1 MDTGAYIK
9 GDLTRNAEISIPYKY
24 TPRAYQT
31 QIFTALDEGVKRIG
45 AVWHRRAGKDRTCWN
60 ALIRQACKNVG
71 TYFYIFPLLNQ
82 ARKAVWQARGKDGVR
97 FLDHIPESLRDGDPK
112 EVEMLV
118 RLWNGSIVQLLGS
131 DNAGA
136 YRGTNPIG
144 IVFSEFAFSDPA
156 VWDTFR
162 PILAEN
168 GGFAIFNSTPCGK
181 NHYYDLYYKTVNNPR
196 WRWSILTVN
205 DTFREDG
212 ISPVVT
218 QDMIEEDRLSGME
231 EEFLQQEYYCSFTG
245 TRVGSYYG
253 KLVEQADA
261 DGRIGIH
268 ITYDPKLP
276 VYTAWDIGTRD
287 ATTIWFYQKKGRSIY
302 FIDYYE
308 DSGEGV
314 EFYIKHLYKQP
325 YTYGKNYAPH
335 DIKKRDFSSGKNA
348 LDVAAAI
355 TGKHNFFEPVP
366 KLHVNDG
373 IQAVRSMFPRCHFN
387 SVKCKRGLEALKD
400 YHKKWDQDKRIFA
413 AIPSHTW
420 SSHGADG
427 FRTFAT
433 SYEETTIVL
442 EENMNRR
449 PNGRPSNGQAEW
461 MRG

>member
-1 MDTGAYIK
+1 MRGFKQELLEDTKI
-9 GDLTRNAEISIPYKY
+9 DIPYKY
-24 TPRAYQT
+24 SPRIYQT
-31 QIFTALDEGVKRIG
+31 PIFTALDEGIKRIG
-45 AVWHRRAGKDRTCWN
+45 AVWHRRAGKDVTCWN
-60 ALIRQACKNVG
+60 ALIREAAKNVG

-82 ARKAVWQARGKDGVR
+82 ARKAVWQARGKSGIR
-97 FLDHIPESLRDGDPK
+97 FLDHIPEQLRRGDPK

-118 RLWNGSIVQLLGS
+118 PLWNGSIIQLLGS

-136 YRGTNPIG
+136 YRGTNPLG
-144 IVFSEFAFSDPA
+144 VVFSEFAFSDPA

-181 NHYYDLYYKTVNNPR
+181 NHYYDLYHKTQFNPR
-196 WRWSILTVN
+196 WRWNILTVN

-212 ISPVVT
+212 VTPVVT
-218 QDMIEEDRLSGME
+218 QDMIEEDRLSGMD

-253 KLVEQADA
+253 KLVEQAEA
-261 DGRIGIH
+261 EGRIGINVS
-268 ITYDPKLP
+268 YDPKFP

-287 ATTIWFYQKKGRSIY
+287 ATTVWFYQKHGRAVH

-314 EFYIKHLYKQP
+314 EHYIKHLYKQP
-325 YTYGKNYAPH
+325 YVYGKNYAPH

-348 LDVAAAI
+348 FDVASSI
-355 TGKHNFFEPVP
+355 TGKLSFFEVVP
-366 KLHVNDG
+366 KISINDG
-373 IQAVRSMFPRCHFN
+373 IQAVRSIFPRCHFN

-413 AIPSHTW
+413 AVPAHTW

-427 FRTFAT
+427 FRVFAQ
-433 SYEETTIVL
+433 SYEEVQVL
-442 EENMNRR
+442 TEEPKMRR
-449 PNGRPSNGQAEW
+449 PYGSRAESDTSW